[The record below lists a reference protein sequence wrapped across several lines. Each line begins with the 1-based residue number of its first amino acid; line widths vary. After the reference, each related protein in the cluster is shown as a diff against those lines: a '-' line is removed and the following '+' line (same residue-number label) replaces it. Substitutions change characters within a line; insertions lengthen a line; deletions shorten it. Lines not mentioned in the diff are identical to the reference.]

1 MRISN
6 FLCGI
11 LQKIIIWAYTP
22 DADELAQMRAEDLAK
37 IAELG
42 KQAREL
48 DYKTEN
54 VALVNQ

>member
-6 FLCGI
+6 FFCGI
-11 LQKIIIWAYTP
+11 LQKIIICTYTP
-22 DADELAQMRAEDLAK
+22 DADELVQMRAEDLAK

-42 KQAREL
+42 KQARDR